1 MVVAD
6 DRRNLRVLVHVS
18 EDALA
23 DCRVLLH
30 LPALLERERARLL
43 EESRGEADL
52 ANVVHEATEV
62 RLVANLVR
70 EPHALGD
77 VSRVDRDRGR
87 VARRVAISRI
97 ESGDECG
104 RELKVRAFE
113 RFVCFGEVNSQ
124 LSLLLI
130 QAIESLSRHCGDE
143 EQRQRPWRDADV
155 HEGQERN
162 DWRVDRRGSQHDR
175 NDCANGI
182 TDWPSTDA
190 CSEPRKENIKY
201 LADDGSCKRRRNEFA
216 ELRRDGRQRRL
227 CREPHCSASNEP
239 GTCVCRPLES
249 RRTIWVSPSDEL
261 WIAEHRSGSNNA
273 TGQWSEQHGG
283 ERMEAGVLTVLLW
296 M

>member
-6 DRRNLRVLVHVS
+6 DRCNLRVLVHVS

-30 LPALLERERARLL
+30 LTALLERECARLL
-43 EESRGEADL
+43 EEAWRQTDL

-62 RLVANLVR
+62 RLVANLIS

-87 VARRVAISRI
+87 VARRVAISRV

-104 RELKVRAFE
+104 RKLKVRAFE
-113 RFVCFGEVNSQ
+113 RFVCFGEVDSQ
-124 LSLLLI
+124 LPLLLI
-130 QAIESLSRHCGDE
+130 QAIEPLSRHCWDE

-175 NDCANGI
+175 NDRANGI
-182 TDWPSTDA
+182 TDRPSTDA
-190 CSEPRKENIKY
+190 C
-201 LADDGSCKRRRNEFA
+201 
-216 ELRRDGRQRRL
+216 
-227 CREPHCSASNEP
+227 REPQKREHQVPRRPRLLQATP
-239 GTCVCRPLES
+239 QRVCRTQTGPLPTS
-249 RRTIWVSPSDEL
+249 PVPRTPL
-261 WIAEHRSGSNNA
+261 QRL
-273 TGQWSEQHGG
+273 Q
-283 ERMEAGVLTVLLW
+283 
-296 M
+296 